1 MCTFFVYVQLTRSL
15 MSLVLCV
22 LKTDFVLATFMP
34 NQLNGKFGNF
44 SYIVTCGSLLRFPG
58 VVCHIF
64 KYPLDMDD
72 WRPDCLDRCLGFSK
86 GSPRTTAATGYY
98 MLRIIYA
105 VIVVH
110 SGIIFASVITYA
122 ALEVTNCTSSNN
134 DDGGACGADDDT
146 GDDSEHCVRL
156 WGLMKPDSLLT
167 VIGTTAAVVLAFSA
181 AVTGTAMDIT
191 PYRRQ
196 IGLIGNILCIAGM
209 VLCLPLLKP
218 TNATLAIASVGLILV
233 LIFKDYLNLQIDSY
247 GPELSKNATEI
258 GTAVTAGFTWALVAE
273 VLMVILWTVVGMG
286 MSNDTYGFVV
296 TLGSIGMMAIS
307 SYLSYR
313 RLPDVPSSYA
323 LPAGKNIVQF
333 TFARLRA
340 LIIETYQSYPD
351 LGLLLLSA
359 MIFDPALTAVFAAA
373 VLILISKYHF
383 SAANVTLLLGLA
395 IISAIPAVP
404 LSCWL
409 ASTPSLNSCF
419 RDADKELAPVH
430 SVEGDVDSNQQ
441 NAEDRAPVVESRFH
455 AHRVKI
461 ILIWGLVLTIIN
473 TILVVVILKAC
484 QFALACVFSF
494 TWGFLL
500 SFCWNCLSMLRIALV
515 PGGRESEYAGLYLAL
530 YSSMIWLPLFV
541 FSVANE
547 IWNIN
552 GAMYVLTIFFGIGA
566 VLLWY
571 VDIDRALA
579 VRLESLGMRRWVQGG
594 ASCVSIDGASAGGAS
609 VDGASAEGG
618 STKNVMN
625 SV

>member
-1 MCTFFVYVQLTRSL
+1 
-15 MSLVLCV
+15 
-22 LKTDFVLATFMP
+22 
-34 NQLNGKFGNF
+34 
-44 SYIVTCGSLLRFPG
+44 
-58 VVCHIF
+58 
-64 KYPLDMDD
+64 
-72 WRPDCLDRCLGFSK
+72 
-86 GSPRTTAATGYY
+86 
-98 MLRIIYA
+98 MLRVIYA

-122 ALEVTNCTSSNN
+122 ALEVTNCTSNSN
-134 DDGGACGADDDT
+134 DDGGACGSDDDA
-146 GDDSEHCVRL
+146 GDDSDHCVRL

-167 VIGTTAAVVLAFSA
+167 VIGTTAAVILAVSA
-181 AVTGTAMDIT
+181 ALTGTAMDIT

-196 IGLIGNILCIAGM
+196 IGLVGNILCTLGM
-209 VLCLPLLKP
+209 VLCLPLLHP
-218 TNATLAIASVGLILV
+218 TDATLAIASVGLMLV

-247 GPELSKNATEI
+247 GPELSKDATEI

-273 VLMVILWTVVGMG
+273 VLVVILWTVVGMG

-296 TLGSIGMMAIS
+296 TLGSIGMMVIS

-323 LPAGKNIVQF
+323 LPPGKNIVQF
-333 TFARLRA
+333 TFSRLRA
-340 LIIETYQSYPD
+340 LIVETYQSYPD

-409 ASTPSLNSCF
+409 ASTPSLNWCF
-419 RDADKELAPVH
+419 GDADKETAPVECTER
-430 SVEGDVDSNQQ
+430 SGVDSVRPE
-441 NAEDRAPVVESRFH
+441 AERTSEDTFPDMPPVAESRFH

-461 ILIWGLVLTIIN
+461 ILIWGLILTIIN

-566 VLLWY
+566 VLLWF

-579 VRLESLGMRRWVQGG
+579 VRLESLGMRRWVQSG
-594 ASCVSIDGASAGGAS
+594 ANNSAS
-609 VDGASAEGG
+609 VDNGDTAQVFDGECVQGG

-625 SV
+625 RA